1 MFARFRQNPNL
12 RKLFFQEAFFG
23 GFSPWLLAGM
33 LLLAVVFPTFWV
45 WLVAAG
51 AVLWLINFLAQL
63 NSEATYRKAVSF
75 QMTQGFSG
83 GTASTAFNATE
94 IEASLDGLLQSI
106 RGKVQPD
113 VLTKVQSIAATI
125 HEILPYGTK
134 IDAGSQDTF
143 TVRQAVLEYLPDTLE
158 SYLKLSPRLAEQKV
172 LKDGKTAQA
181 LLNEQLELLNVSLKD
196 ILDSYHRND
205 TEQLLVQGR
214 FLRDKFQKSK
224 IF

>member
-1 MFARFRQNPNL
+1 MVTSARGCSAGMFL
-12 RKLFFQEAFFG
+12 LGG
-23 GFSPWLLAGM
+23 GFSHFLGFTP
-33 LLLAVVFPTFWV
+33 
-45 WLVAAG
+45 AA

-94 IEASLDGLLQSI
+94 IEASLDGLLQMNF
-106 RGKVQPD
+106 
-113 VLTKVQSIAATI
+113 AAKFNPMSKRKMCHKLSTI

-172 LKDGKTAQA
+172 FKDSKTAK
-181 LLNEQLELLNVSLKD
+181 LC
-196 ILDSYHRND
+196 
-205 TEQLLVQGR
+205 
-214 FLRDKFQKSK
+214 
-224 IF
+224 